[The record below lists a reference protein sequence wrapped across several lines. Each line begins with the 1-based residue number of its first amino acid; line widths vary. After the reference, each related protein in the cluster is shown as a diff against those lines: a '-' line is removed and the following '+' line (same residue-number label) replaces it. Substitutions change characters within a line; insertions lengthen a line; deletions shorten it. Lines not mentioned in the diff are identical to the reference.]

1 MQISI
6 FPSSFAHF
14 ELCNAARFNYN
25 RKKDADSEK
34 ARALSAARRDS
45 LIKVRLSYEQAPPDS
60 PVHRFRALG
69 QPIRRLQGRAAHHSS
84 IPALLL
90 VLCLRRAL
98 KPVDRRDWPILF
110 AIGFTG
116 YFASFCL
123 QMLGIDRLTGSL
135 SSLLGAMNPIF
146 IPILAA
152 LFLHERITLS
162 KIACVA
168 LSMLGVVV
176 IVGVGGTADAAGVL
190 MMLVSVF
197 LWSTASIIIRRIS
210 GRYDPMQ
217 IALIAICCALPLTG
231 AWSLIELQ
239 SAACSFSVQSVLA
252 VLYMGIFGTAVT
264 HSLWNYSLRVMDAS
278 FCSMFYPMQPLVS
291 AILGVLFLHETVTPS
306 FILGALMICGG
317 IDAAVKSAPK

>member
-1 MQISI
+1 M
-6 FPSSFAHF
+6 
-14 ELCNAARFNYN
+14 N
-25 RKKDADSEK
+25 K
-34 ARALSAARRDS
+34 
-45 LIKVRLSYEQAPPDS
+45 
-60 PVHRFRALG
+60 
-69 QPIRRLQGRAAHHSS
+69 RRLIPLFTAFVLWGSQYVVSKVALRTIPPVTLLALRYLVS

-90 VLCLRRAL
+90 VLRLRRAL

-168 LSMLGVVV
+168 LSMLGVVI
-176 IVGVGGTADAAGVL
+176 IVGVL

-317 IDAAVKSAPK
+317 IVAAVKSAPK

>member
-1 MQISI
+1 M
-6 FPSSFAHF
+6 
-14 ELCNAARFNYN
+14 N
-25 RKKDADSEK
+25 K
-34 ARALSAARRDS
+34 
-45 LIKVRLSYEQAPPDS
+45 
-60 PVHRFRALG
+60 
-69 QPIRRLQGRAAHHSS
+69 RRLIPLFTAFVLWGSQYVVSKVALRTIPPVTLLALRYLVS

-152 LFLHERITLS
+152 LFLHER
-162 KIACVA
+162 
-168 LSMLGVVV
+168 SMLGVVV

-306 FILGALMICGG
+306 FILGALMICGL
-317 IDAAVKSAPK
+317 IVAAVRYAPK